1 VQAHPG
7 EVPTRFRVGTTSWT
21 DASVIASGGFYPKGV
36 KSAEQRLRHYASVF
50 DTAEVDSGYYA
61 LPSARNAL
69 LWVERTP
76 ADFVFTIKAFRLFTH
91 HQTPP
96 EALPKDL
103 IATLPLREK
112 LPSPPGRGARGEGDL
127 APLVAEL
134 FPSPQPLSRRER
146 GSSAVTQS
154 PAVPGQKALDTIRTG
169 PSTRRNYYLKDLPA
183 EILDELWRRYLIG
196 IEPLHAAG
204 RLRAVLFQFA
214 PWFSHGTAS
223 LDYLLRCQ
231 ARLGPT
237 LMAVEFRHASWFSAS
252 HQQDTVAFLRQ
263 HGMAHVVVDEP
274 QGFANSVPQ
283 VWTATTPAFS
293 VVRLHGRNRDAWNLK
308 GLHSSADRFKYLY
321 DDTELGDLHDHIRRL
336 GQESHCVQVLFN
348 NNYADWGV
356 RNALRMQSL
365 LRAGRADPVLA

>member
-50 DTAEVDSGYYA
+50 DTVEVDSSYYA

-69 LWVERTP
+69 LWAERTP
-76 ADFVFTIKAFRLFTH
+76 DDFVFTIKAFRLFTH

-103 IATLPLREK
+103 VTGLPPTSK
-112 LPSPPGRGARGEGDL
+112 
-127 APLVAEL
+127 
-134 FPSPQPLSRRER
+134 
-146 GSSAVTQS
+146 
-154 PAVPGQKALDTIRTG
+154 
-169 PSTRRNYYLKDLPA
+169 RNYYQNNLPA
-183 EILDELWRRYLIG
+183 EIIDELWRRYLIG

-214 PWFSHGTAS
+214 PWFTHGPAN

-231 ARLGPT
+231 ARLGPV
-237 LMAVEFRHASWFSAS
+237 LMAVEFRHASWFSAG
-252 HQQDTVAFLRQ
+252 HQQNTLAFLRQ
-263 HGMAHVVVDEP
+263 HGMVHVVVDEP
-274 QGFANSVPQ
+274 QGFDNSVPQ
-283 VWTATTPAFS
+283 VWAATAPAFS
-293 VVRLHGRNRDAWNLK
+293 VVRLHGRNRDTWNLK

-321 DDTELGDLHDHIRRL
+321 DDTELSDLHDHIRQL

-356 RNALRMQSL
+356 RNALSMQGL
-365 LRAGRADPVLA
+365 LRAGREDRVLT